1 MVEEMESSDDKQQV
15 TALNDE
21 IERMESCKHMN
32 DEEEHM
38 EDENVCNMNDD
49 SSDDNEMPDA
59 GWFQEL
65 DFETETEGNAD
76 FDLERIT

>member
-1 MVEEMESSDDKQQV
+1 MESSDDKQQV

-49 SSDDNEMPDA
+49 SSDDNEKCLMQLD
-59 GWFQEL
+59 FYEL